1 MRLRIEHVSDLEKT
15 IRMSRVAA
23 AYLVGFVL
31 LLAFSAGNAWSIAP
45 TGVSLPHTESGSIL
59 RGQPYT
65 QVPSSTNADQCLPLL
80 KSIQTI
86 SPESALDRSQRTA
99 GQIAAL
105 GLLFGVRFAPGPLE
119 RPGKATAETMV
130 QIKVSPEPLL
140 EGRAALAVA
149 AYRDCRKNEALTAL
163 TREFRWAR

>member
-45 TGVSLPHTESGSIL
+45 TGASLPPKETGSIL

-130 QIKVSPEPLL
+130 QIKVSSEPLSD
-140 EGRAALAVA
+140 GRAALAVA
-149 AYRDCRKNEALTAL
+149 AYRDCRKNEALTAMS
-163 TREFRWAR
+163 RDFRWTQ